1 MPLEPGSSRKK
12 VPLQAA
18 SSQRATPIGV
28 SRLCNEHTETLLRAL
43 RRQPDVLTCQPT
55 DRRSQSL
62 PAPMA
67 RAGSVTS
74 TGTSAR

>member
-1 MPLEPGSSRKK
+1 MPLEPGNSRKK
-12 VPLQAA
+12 STAA
-18 SSQRATPIGV
+18 GRLLPARNSDGV
-28 SRLCNEHTETLLRAL
+28 SRLCNEHTETLLRVL
-43 RRQPDVLTCQPT
+43 RGQPDVLPCQPT